1 MIFLKAFLVGG
12 AICAIAEILMIIFHI
27 TPAKILVGYVVA
39 GTILSAIGVYKYLV
53 DIGGCGATIPLTGFG
68 HALAQGVIE
77 EVDEVGIIGV
87 LSGGIK
93 AVGGGLGVAMLFG
106 YLNSVIFSSKSK
118 T

>member
-12 AICAIAEILMIIFHI
+12 LICAIAEILMLIFHI

-39 GTILSAIGVYKYLV
+39 GTILSAIGIYEYLV
-53 DIGGCGATIPLTGFG
+53 EFGGCGATIPLTGFG
-68 HALAQGVIE
+68 HALAQGVIK
-77 EVDEVGIIGV
+77 EVDDIGIVGT

-93 AVGGGLGVAMLFG
+93 AVAGGLGVAILFG
-106 YLNSVIFSSKSK
+106 YLNAVIFSSKSK